1 MPRMSDLHFYDEGE
15 DLPLPRPKAEVRFTD
30 ASLLPLADGRRV
42 KLHFALTPFAERP
55 SVEMTVTNASGR
67 EVATMSLIE
76 AMDTDFDFTV
86 HLRGPQPQG
95 EHTLRL
101 TMFYL
106 EGDDPD
112 APRQIVDER
121 DLIFTAVSPF

>member
-1 MPRMSDLHFYDEGE
+1 
-15 DLPLPRPKAEVRFTD
+15 
-30 ASLLPLADGRRV
+30 
-42 KLHFALTPFAERP
+42 
-55 SVEMTVTNASGR
+55 MTVTNASGR

-86 HLRGPQPQG
+86 HLRGPQPEG